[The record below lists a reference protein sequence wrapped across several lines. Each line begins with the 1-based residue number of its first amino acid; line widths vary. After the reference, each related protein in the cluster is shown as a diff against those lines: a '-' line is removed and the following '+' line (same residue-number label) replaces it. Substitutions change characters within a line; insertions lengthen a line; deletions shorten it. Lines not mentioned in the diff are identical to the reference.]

1 MPYHLLEKKS
11 DLIIPKNVRNM
22 YHHMIYFLNQK
33 KFSLNELEASFILKN
48 LKHDYDFR
56 YKYKI
61 SYDKVNWNNQNYN
74 ISYRVKSTPEQI
86 ENPFKIKYIK
96 NRKNII
102 NYKLNMDYYPMVSQI
117 TYNTG
122 EFFEGQ
128 IKNEEPNGYGTLK
141 LNEHMIYEGPFLNG
155 LFHGYG
161 LIRFSNNMYYA
172 THFEN
177 GLNMHGGTLYSEDFI
192 YEENIYNQSNKLFG
206 LYEVLLNYKNSY
218 KIKFAS
224 KKTISSYKSI
234 CSKKRVFS
242 NHDNEDIPSSKKVK
256 YNHVK
261 QILPKAIPKNISTKF
276 PSTLENPGN
285 NSNCK
290 KMRYNQSEDNKNNPL
305 FPINDYKKWM
315 NTNQNIMSKNLKN
328 I

>member
-1 MPYHLLEKKS
+1 MPYHLVEKKS
-11 DLIIPKNVRNM
+11 DLIIPKDVRNI
-22 YHHMIYFLNQK
+22 YYNMIYFLNQK
-33 KFSLNELEASFILKN
+33 KFALNELEASFILTN
-48 LKHDYDFR
+48 LKYDYAFK
-56 YKYKI
+56 YKYNI
-61 SYDKVNWNNQNYN
+61 SYDKVNWNNQKYN

-117 TYNTG
+117 TYNTC

-161 LIRFSNNMYYA
+161 LIRFSNDMYYA

-177 GLNMHGGTLYSEDFI
+177 GLSLNGGTLYSEDFI
-192 YEENIYNQSNKLFG
+192 YEENIYNKSNKLFG
-206 LYEVLLNYKNSY
+206 LYEVLVNYKNNY
-218 KIKFAS
+218 KIRFAS
-224 KKTISSYKSI
+224 KNIITSSYKSI
-234 CSKKRVFS
+234 GSKKRV
-242 NHDNEDIPSSKKVK
+242 IPSDDDYIPSAKKAK
-256 YNHVK
+256 CNPFQSLNHSLSLNLEPNLN
-261 QILPKAIPKNISTKF
+261 QNRTSNI
-276 PSTLENPGN
+276 
-285 NSNCK
+285 
-290 KMRYNQSEDNKNNPL
+290 QL
-305 FPINDYKKWM
+305 FPIKDYKSWM
-315 NTNQNIMSKNLKN
+315 NTSQNIMSKNLKN

>member
-33 KFSLNELEASFILKN
+33 KFALNELEASFILTN
-48 LKHDYDFR
+48 LKHDYTFR
-56 YKYKI
+56 YKHKI

-122 EFFEGQ
+122 EYFEGQ
-128 IKNEEPNGYGTLK
+128 IKNEEPNGYGTIR

-161 LIRFSNNMYYA
+161 LIRFSNDMYYA

-177 GLNMHGGTLYSEDFI
+177 GLNLNGGTLYSEDFI
-192 YEENIYNQSNKLFG
+192 YEENIYNQSSKLFG
-206 LYEVLLNYKNSY
+206 LYHVLLNYKNSY
-218 KIKFAS
+218 KSKFAS
-224 KKTISSYKSI
+224 KRIISSYKSI
-234 CSKKRVFS
+234 CSKKRVIS
-242 NHDNEDIPSSKKVK
+242 NEDDYTPSAKKVK
-256 YNHVK
+256 HNSFQSLNHSLNPNLESNLN
-261 QILPKAIPKNISTKF
+261 QNYTSNI
-276 PSTLENPGN
+276 
-285 NSNCK
+285 
-290 KMRYNQSEDNKNNPL
+290 QL
-305 FPINDYKKWM
+305 FPIQDYKSWM
-315 NTNQNIMSKNLKN
+315 NTSQNIMSKNLKN